1 MYCSDCGAQLPEGAR
16 FCSECGAATGPETPA
31 AAPPPTGGG
40 GPSQGTWIAI
50 AAIGILVIALA
61 IALPLMLLR
70 GGDATTD
77 STEIA
82 PSTTVTAETSTT
94 EPTATSTE
102 PTTDTTQ
109 APSSTTTGTEQ
120 GPSVPGDSAGAWTET
135 EISGLDEPVGEVA
148 LSDEALLFQTS
159 GGGGSRMVAYL
170 FDSGQTV
177 ALPVDAPVAGSPDID
192 GLLAVWWE
200 ATFDSDQNVTDAH
213 IYAYLLPEGPK
224 VEIASGT
231 RVGSPKVAGSMITWT
246 EGAPWATAPEEY
258 WEISIFITAVDPQGQ
273 PTGAAATLVPSAI
286 AATLGDST
294 WTYGLSESFVTWE
307 HQRST
312 GELDEG
318 SYMMDLAE
326 LQPWL
331 IGDGAWRPSLE
342 GDTVAFTRNGI
353 EVLDYGDTTALDID
367 ETGDYSSLARSYV
380 AYYRPVSAPD
390 AVGWQVAARG
400 LTGAHDQVL
409 LDEIGAPP
417 WFQAPIATSR
427 ERVALVVD
435 GVLHLFSWQGG

>member
-16 FCSECGAATGPETPA
+16 FCRECGAATGPETPA
-31 AAPPPTGGG
+31 GAPPPAGRGR
-40 GPSQGTWIAI
+40 PSPETWIAI
-50 AAIGILVIALA
+50 AAVGVVVIALA
-61 IALPLMLLR
+61 IVLPLLLLR
-70 GGDATTD
+70 GGDETTD
-77 STEIA
+77 TTEVA
-82 PSTTVTAETSTT
+82 SSTTVTAETSTT
-94 EPTATSTE
+94 EPATTSTE
-102 PTTDTTQ
+102 PTTETTQ
-109 APSSTTTGTEQ
+109 AASSTTSSEQ
-120 GPSVPGDSAGAWTET
+120 GPTIPGDSAGTWTET

-148 LSDEALLFQTS
+148 VSDEALLFQTS
-159 GGGGSRMVAYL
+159 GGGGARMVAYL

-177 ALPVDAPVAGSPDID
+177 ALPVDAPVAGSPDVD

-200 ATFDSDQNVTDAH
+200 ATFDGDHNVTDAH
-213 IYAYLLPEGPK
+213 VYAYMLPEGPK

-231 RVGSPKVAGSMITWT
+231 RVGSPKVSGSMITWT

-258 WEISIFITAVDPQGQ
+258 WEISIFVTAVDGQGQ
-273 PTGAAATLVPSAI
+273 PTGAAGTLVPSAL

-294 WTYGLSESFVTWE
+294 WTYGLSESFVAWE

-312 GELDEG
+312 DELGEG

-331 IGDGAWRPSLE
+331 VGEGAWRPSLD

-353 EVLDYGDTTALDID
+353 EVLDFGDTNALEID
-367 ETGDYSSLARSYV
+367 GAGDYSSLAPSYV
-380 AYYRPVSAPD
+380 AYYKPVSAPD
-390 AVGWQVAARG
+390 AVGWQVATRG

-409 LDEIGAPP
+409 IDEIATPP

-427 ERVALVVD
+427 ERVALVID